1 MDKIYDYAIVEFSD
15 GVLFCKAPFGYSI
28 KPGDLV
34 ELEEGDKKGKVLAVE
49 MATESNNMLN
59 LLSKINY
66 ANEAEKI
73 TAVYSKKEIEWKE
86 EEND

>member
-1 MDKIYDYAIVEFSD
+1 MDKIYDYAIVVFSD
-15 GVLFCKAPFGYSI
+15 GVLFCKVPFGYSI

-34 ELEEGDKKGKVLAVE
+34 DLEEGDKKGKVLAVE

-59 LLSKINY
+59 LLDKINY
-66 ANEAEKI
+66 SGEAEKI
-73 TAVYSKKEIEWKE
+73 TAIYSKKKIEWKE

>member
-1 MDKIYDYAIVEFSD
+1 MDKIYDYAIVVFSD

-59 LLSKINY
+59 LLDKINY
-66 ANEAEKI
+66 AGEAEKI

-86 EEND
+86 TNNG